1 MQFAII
7 LLIIIIFLV
16 IVLWRLSGG
25 KNRFSW
31 YEFYSRGRK
40 EGFRFKEIGFLRQ
53 ITIQNKL
60 EKPQSIFWSTKQL
73 DKCLKPAIS
82 KINSD
87 VNLPPDYKQS
97 MMSKLLDLRTK
108 SEFNLP
114 KYKKRVRE
122 TTTIQPQQKIV
133 IRDSIYGTFVSWVV
147 EVTRKNLV
155 VTMPSGKKE
164 ISALNWKSRS
174 LSVYFWRR
182 DDAGYLF
189 ETKVLDQIS
198 SEEYPLLYLSH
209 TSNLQR
215 LQKRKNIRVKTRL
228 RVKFKPIVFS
238 LTTGDNRAVI
248 SQRIHTGN
256 IIDLSAAGCC
266 MLAGRMLKKN
276 DRVKLEFNL
285 TRSKKI
291 IALGVILDI
300 SKTGDDKVRKH
311 HIMFIKI
318 GPASKNNI
326 LLYVFNIFGE
336 RDSEEDVSRAQNTE
350 PPVTEEQPIT

>member
-1 MQFAII
+1 MQFGII
-7 LLIIIIFLV
+7 LLIIII
-16 IVLWRLSGG
+16 LWRLKGG
-25 KNRFSW
+25 KNRFPW

-40 EGFRFKEIGFLRQ
+40 EGFSFKEIGFLKQ
-53 ITIQNKL
+53 IVIRNKL

-97 MMSKLLDLRTK
+97 MMSKLLNLRTK

-114 KYKKRVRE
+114 KYKKKIRE
-122 TTTIQPQQKIV
+122 TTAVQPQQKIV

-164 ISALNWKSRS
+164 LSALNWISRR

-189 ETKVLDQIS
+189 ETKVQDQIT

-209 TSNLQR
+209 TNKLQR
-215 LQKRKNIRVKTRL
+215 LQKRKDIRVNTGL
-228 RVKFKPIVFS
+228 QVKFKPIVLS
-238 LTTGDNRAVI
+238 LVNGDNRAVI

-266 MLAGRMLKKN
+266 MLAGKMLKKN

-291 IALGVILDI
+291 IALGVILNI
-300 SKTGDDKVRKH
+300 SKTANDKVRKH
-311 HIMFIKI
+311 HIMFVKI
-318 GPASKNNI
+318 GPTSRNNI
-326 LLYVFNIFGE
+326 LLYIFNIFGE
-336 RDSEEDVSRAQNTE
+336 RDSEEDVSRPESTD
-350 PPVTEEQPIT
+350 PPVMEEQPVT

>member
-1 MQFAII
+1 
-7 LLIIIIFLV
+7 L
-16 IVLWRLSGG
+16 IVLWRLRGG
-25 KNRFSW
+25 KNRFPW

-40 EGFRFKEIGFLRQ
+40 EGFRFKEIGFLRRV
-53 ITIQNKL
+53 TIQNKL

-82 KINSD
+82 KISLD

-97 MMSKLLDLRTK
+97 MMGKLLDLRTK

-114 KYKKRVRE
+114 KYKKQIRE
-122 TTTIQPQQKIV
+122 TTAVQPQQKIV
-133 IRDSIYGTFVSWVV
+133 IRDSIYGTFVSLVV

-155 VTMPSGKKE
+155 ITMPSGKPE
-164 ISALNWKSRS
+164 LSALNWRSRR

-189 ETKVLDQIS
+189 ETKVVDQIT

-209 TSNLQR
+209 TKKLQR
-215 LQKRKNIRVKTRL
+215 MQKRKDIRVDTRL
-228 RVKFKPIVFS
+228 RVRFKPIVIS
-238 LTTGDNRAVI
+238 LVNGDNRAVI

-256 IIDLSAAGCC
+256 IIDLSATGCC
-266 MLAGRMLKKN
+266 LLAGKMLKKN

-291 IALGVILDI
+291 VALGLILNI
-300 SKTGDDKVRKH
+300 SKTADDKVRKH
-311 HIMFIKI
+311 NIMFVKI
-318 GPASKNNI
+318 GPTSKNNI

-336 RDSEEDVSRAQNTE
+336 RDSEEDVSRAKSPD
-350 PPVTEEQPIT
+350 PPVLEEQPVT